1 MSIYTSK
8 KEGSLDFMNWGTILT
23 LSVGCCDSSVV
34 VESFIARES
43 DDEINESAA
52 VIVLVK

>member
-1 MSIYTSK
+1 MSIYTLK
-8 KEGSLDFMNWGTILT
+8 KEGSLDFANWETILT

-43 DDEINESAA
+43 EDEINESAA
-52 VIVLVK
+52 VIALIK